1 MLQKTHEYMHWSQ
14 EKNIDKIEIKHM
26 VLDNLVIKDN
36 HLFRS
41 KCSKIKPNIK
51 KIYYQ
56 WNIELLDKQICAI
69 VGPRRM
75 SQYAQDVLQ
84 KLFQILHWYDVVTI
98 SWAAD
103 GVDTMVHLLSCDY
116 KIPTIAV
123 LGGGIEYYYTISKR
137 GLLEK
142 IIASWGLI
150 LSEYENTISSRPY
163 MFPTRNRIV
172 AGFADCVFVPEAQ
185 HKSGSLITASYAK
198 KMHIPIY
205 APMQNIFYASS
216 WWTNQAIVEWIIQ
229 PLSQLQ
235 DFVQIHF
242 QKRVDYIS
250 EQNLSSTWLQK
261 CSQESIVSDSII
273 TDENVVD
280 YLIQDMQRRLFD

>member
-1 MLQKTHEYMHWSQ
+1 MIQKTCESPSWSQ
-14 EKNIDKIEIKHM
+14 GKDRDKIEIKHM
-26 VLDNLVIKDN
+26 ILDNISMKENTKFWLK
-36 HLFRS
+36 S
-41 KCSKIKPNIK
+41 SKIRPHVK

-56 WNIELLDKQICAI
+56 WNIDLLDKQICAI

-84 KLFQILHWYDVVTI
+84 KLFQILYLYDVATI

-103 GVDTMVHLLSCDY
+103 GVDTMAHLLSCDY

-123 LGGGIEYYYTISKR
+123 LGGGIEYYYTTTKR

-142 IIASWGLI
+142 IIDSWGLI
-150 LSEYENTISSRPY
+150 LSEYENNISCRPY
-163 MFPTRNRIV
+163 MFPARNRIV
-172 AGFADCVFVPEAQ
+172 AGFADCIFIPEAQ
-185 HKSGSLITASYAK
+185 HKSGSLITSSYAK
-198 KMHIPIY
+198 KMHIPVY
-205 APMQNIFYASS
+205 APMQNIFYNSS
-216 WWTNQAIVEWIIQ
+216 WWTNQAIVEGIIQ

-242 QKRVDYIS
+242 QKSVDDIS
-250 EQNLSSTWLQK
+250 EQNLSSIWLQK
-261 CSQESIVSDSII
+261 YSQESLVSDSII
-273 TDENVVD
+273 TDENVVN

>member
-1 MLQKTHEYMHWSQ
+1 MIQKSCETLPWSQ
-14 EKNIDKIEIKHM
+14 KKDIDKIEIKHM
-26 VLDNLVIKDN
+26 VLDNISLKDN
-36 HLFRS
+36 NPLRS
-41 KCSKIKPNIK
+41 KISQIKPNIK

-56 WNIELLDKQICAI
+56 WNIGLLDKKICAI

-84 KLFQILHWYDVVTI
+84 KLFKILHSHDLVTI

-103 GVDTMVHLLSCDY
+103 GVDTMTHLLSCDY
-116 KIPTIAV
+116 NIPTIAV
-123 LGGGIEYYYTISKR
+123 LGGGIEYYYTTTKR

-142 IIASWGLI
+142 IIASWWLI
-150 LSEYENTISSRPY
+150 LSEYEKSVSSRPY
-163 MFPTRNRIV
+163 MFPARNRIV
-172 AGFADCVFVPEAQ
+172 AGFSDCVFVPEAQ

-198 KMHIPIY
+198 KMHIPVY

-216 WWTNQAIVEWIIQ
+216 WWTNQAIVEGTIQ

-242 QKRVDYIS
+242 KKRIDYIS

-261 CSQESIVSDSII
+261 YSQESIVSDSII

-280 YLIQDMQRRLFD
+280 YLIQDMQKRLFD